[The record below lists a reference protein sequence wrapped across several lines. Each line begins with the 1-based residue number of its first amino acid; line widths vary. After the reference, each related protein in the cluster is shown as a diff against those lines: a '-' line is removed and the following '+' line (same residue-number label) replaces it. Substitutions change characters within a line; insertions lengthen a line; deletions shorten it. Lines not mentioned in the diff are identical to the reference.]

1 MFVHIGN
8 NIIINSNTI
17 LGIYNIDSLRENNKY
32 QEIINDL
39 IGKDN
44 ITDISNN
51 KQKSLIIVKDEIIKG
66 FITNISSVTI
76 AKRIKEKNFF

>member
-17 LGIYNIDSLRENNKY
+17 LGIYNIDSLKENNKY
-32 QEIINDL
+32 QEIIDDL